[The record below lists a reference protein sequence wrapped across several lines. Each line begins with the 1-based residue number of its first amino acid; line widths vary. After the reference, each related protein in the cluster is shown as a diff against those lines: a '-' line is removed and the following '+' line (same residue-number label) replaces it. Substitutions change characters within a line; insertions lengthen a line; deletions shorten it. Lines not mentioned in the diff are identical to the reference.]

1 MLTVDYGRLGLRPG
15 DRLLDLGC
23 GAGRH
28 AFEAARRGA
37 RVVALDYAFDE
48 LPTVTSLIGAMAE
61 AGELPGDPHAAAV
74 NGDACNLPFA
84 TGSFDRIIASE
95 VFEHVP
101 DDGAAFRELARIL
114 RPGGVMAVT
123 VPAWL
128 PEQVCWALSD
138 QYHAPYV
145 EGGHVRIYTE
155 AKLRNRIRAAG
166 LEPRG
171 AHRAHA
177 LHSPYWWL
185 KCAVGPTN
193 DDNPLVKAYHQVLVW
208 DLTGTPGIS
217 TVTRTTERVL
227 NPVLGKSKVVYA
239 RKPLDADASGPG
251 STVVAV
257 RTAVPHPQD
266 VELDLDFD
274 RINGEAIGA

>member
-37 RVVALDYAFDE
+37 HVVALDYAFDE
-48 LPTVTSLIGAMAE
+48 LPAVTGLIQAMADG
-61 AGELPGDPHAAAV
+61 GELPSGVRAAAV
-74 NGDACNLPFA
+74 NGDACNLPFE

-101 DDGAAFRELARIL
+101 DDAAAFRELARIL

-128 PEQVCWALSD
+128 PEQICWALSD

-145 EGGHVRIYTE
+145 EGGHVRIYDE
-155 AKLRNRIRAAG
+155 ATLRHRMRDAG

-193 DDNPLVKAYHQVLVW
+193 NDNPLVKAYHQVLVW
-208 DLTGTPGIS
+208 DLMKSPGIS
-217 TVTRTTERVL
+217 KVTRATERLL

-239 RKPLDADASGPG
+239 RKPLPAGASATGASATGARASDRHADI
-251 STVVAV
+251 
-257 RTAVPHPQD
+257 
-266 VELDLDFD
+266 ELDLDFD
-274 RINGEAIGA
+274 AINGEAVGA

>member
-48 LPTVTSLIGAMAE
+48 LPSVTALIGAMAE
-61 AGELPGDPHAAAV
+61 QGELPADPHAAAV
-74 NGDACNLPFA
+74 NGDACNLPFT
-84 TGSFDRIIASE
+84 TGPFDRIIASE

-123 VPAWL
+123 VPAWF

-138 QYHAPYV
+138 KYHAPYV

-155 AKLRNRIRAAG
+155 AKLRHRMRTAG

-193 DDNPLVKAYHQVLVW
+193 DQNPLVKAYHQVLVW
-208 DLTGTPGIS
+208 DLMGTPGIS
-217 TVTRTTERVL
+217 RVTHATERVL

-239 RKPLDADASGPG
+239 RKPLDADAAGTGTGTATG
-251 STVVAV
+251 SADP
-257 RTAVPHPQD
+257 RPSD